1 MAGSRGVH
9 RPAGPASRRIGSIFL
24 MTIDAL
30 PDVGAHPDRLVVLDA
45 VHNFR
50 DLGGYP
56 TADGRVT
63 RWRRLYRADG
73 LQRLAGA
80 DLEVIRG
87 RGLRT
92 VVDLRRPE
100 EIAERGMFPVADH
113 PVDLHHLSVLDVMW
127 MDKERPDFDED
138 ADFLHWAYLDML
150 ASGGPTFAAAIEV
163 LAAPGALPA
172 VFHCA
177 AGKDRTGLLAMLLLG
192 ADGMARMFAWFEREQ
207 PDATA
212 LREDVPSAF
221 LVALPAAMAQVTA
234 DLVAEHGS
242 IRAYVLS

>member
-1 MAGSRGVH
+1 
-9 RPAGPASRRIGSIFL
+9 

-80 DLEVIRG
+80 DLEVIRA

-113 PVDLHHLSVLDVMW
+113 PVELHHLSVLDVLW
-127 MDKERPDFDED
+127 AEAETAHFGDDRE
-138 ADFLHWAYLDML
+138 FLVWAYREML
-150 ASGGPTFAAAIEV
+150 HVGR
-163 LAAPGALPA
+163 
-172 VFHCA
+172 
-177 AGKDRTGLLAMLLLG
+177 DRLKNC
-192 ADGMARMFAWFEREQ
+192 
-207 PDATA
+207 PCC
-212 LREDVPSAF
+212 
-221 LVALPAAMAQVTA
+221 
-234 DLVAEHGS
+234 
-242 IRAYVLS
+242 

>member
-9 RPAGPASRRIGSIFL
+9 CPAGPASCRFGRIFL

-30 PDVGAHPDRLVVLDA
+30 PDVGAHPDRLVVLEA

-56 TADGRVT
+56 TSDGRIT

-73 LQRLAGA
+73 LQRLAGD
-80 DLEVIRG
+80 DLDVVRAL
-87 RGLRT
+87 GLRT

-100 EIAERGMFPVADH
+100 EIAERGAFPVDDH
-113 PVDLHHLSVLDVMW
+113 PVEYHNLSVLDVMW
-127 MDKERPDFDED
+127 HDKEAPEFDDD
-138 ADFLHWAYLDML
+138 ADFLHWAYSDML
-150 ASGGPTFAAAIEV
+150 ASGAATFADALKV

-177 AGKDRTGLLAMLLLG
+177 AGKDRTGLLAMLVLG
-192 ADGMARMFAWFEREQ
+192 VLGVPEDYIVADYAYTAARMIHARAWYAEHFPEQ
-207 PDATA
+207 IA
-212 LREDVPSAF
+212 LAADVP
-221 LVALPAAMAQVTA
+221 
-234 DLVAEHGS
+234 
-242 IRAYVLS
+242 